1 MLTVLVVLRVVAECL
16 QMRERVVQN
25 RRKSARLLNVLE
37 AIQAP
42 LRTIEAAEE
51 GSKVV
56 HEGTLARIQSAVTEA
71 KTLLEGQTV
80 VSSYVSK
87 LFASRSVERQF
98 EDVRRNILAH
108 TQALTLSVTVMGR
121 MASNELLQMAL
132 EAKESTAAAASKTVD
147 SDGSHVTD
155 EDADS
160 ERKATL
166 SAFVEATS
174 CDEHEAI
181 EILLHFQWDLD
192 EALDAYL
199 DGRWQTAKKD
209 DDVEVSETLC
219 AAKIMASEAVESGR
233 LPKRIN
239 KQLAVQHL
247 GRAAFKLAKG
257 DVRGSSAAVGSAG
270 RRIKFYLSYLGLG
283 SKR

>member
-1 MLTVLVVLRVVAECL
+1 MLTVLVVLNVVAECL
-16 QMRERVVQN
+16 HMRERVIQN

-56 HEGTLARIQSAVTEA
+56 HESTLARIQSAVNEA
-71 KTLLEGQTV
+71 KTLLERQTV
-80 VSSYVSK
+80 VSSYGSK

-121 MASNELLQMAL
+121 MASNELLQLAIGG
-132 EAKESTAAAASKTVD
+132 KESAAAAALKTVD
-147 SDGSHVTD
+147 SEESHVTD
-155 EDADS
+155 EDAES
-160 ERKATL
+160 GRRATL
-166 SAFVEATS
+166 STFIEATS
-174 CDEHEAI
+174 CNEHEAI

-199 DGRWQTAKKD
+199 DGKWLNATQD

-219 AAKIMASEAVESGR
+219 AARNMASEAVKSRR
-233 LPKRIN
+233 LPKKIN
-239 KQLAVQHL
+239 RQFAVQHL
-247 GRAAFKLAKG
+247 GRAAFKFAKG

-270 RRIKFYLSYLGLG
+270 RRIKSYFDYF
-283 SKR
+283 KR